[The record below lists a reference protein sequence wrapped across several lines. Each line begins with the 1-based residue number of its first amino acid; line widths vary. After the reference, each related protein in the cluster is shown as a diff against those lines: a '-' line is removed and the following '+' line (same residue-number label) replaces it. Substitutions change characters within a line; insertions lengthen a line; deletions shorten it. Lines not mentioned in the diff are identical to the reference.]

1 MCMYIL
7 IKRIKFIGKNHQTQ
21 IFAVQQWS
29 YCFEKWTKQ
38 KSQYE
43 ILSEKIVILM
53 KMCVY
58 VRVWG

>member
-1 MCMYIL
+1 M
-7 IKRIKFIGKNHQTQ
+7 
-21 IFAVQQWS
+21 
-29 YCFEKWTKQ
+29 EKWTKH

-58 VRVWG
+58 VRVWGGGGRGENHDCVKAGRIKTLDTKNPEHN